1 MVEVLLGLIAGLL
14 GGDMHPCVWN
24 PLQRIPSKDR
34 NFVAHSDHCSS
45 SRHKCRPKPKVPI
58 DYCSPGAIS

>member
-1 MVEVLLGLIAGLL
+1 MVEVLLGLIAGFL
-14 GGDMHPCVWN
+14 GMISILAFGILFNVS
-24 PLQRIPSKDR
+24 QIKDR

-58 DYCSPGAIS
+58 DYCSPRAIS